1 MSDTTTQVLEKFEIY
16 IPKGA
21 VNLKNALP
29 AQIRLGLQGYG
40 GEGKSYA
47 AATFPNATYVSFDRG
62 LGALAGREDIHEVKF
77 YDDDFV
83 DSICKRKQGEPAN
96 RRDAY
101 LKWLN
106 TEARKMSPIQTLV
119 NDAVSDIET
128 AFDTQEALEPVRNS
142 EGVVD
147 ARIFWRHKM
156 EYFQEIMTILKS
168 LKCHVIN
175 LCHEQDDRDSKGNLN
190 GKIKPM
196 MNGQF
201 KDKIVKEHTD
211 WFRQMAI
218 NKYTEEKISDKVLK
232 DWGFKTKQ
240 EMLDMQKQF
249 PRDTIYCWKLDGDDI
264 FSGKCSSLVNF
275 PSYIPANYSS
285 FQKYQRKT
293 I

>member
-1 MSDTTTQVLEKFEIY
+1 MSETTPIQTFEIY

-21 VNLKNALP
+21 INLKNALP
-29 AQIRLGLQGYG
+29 PQIRLGLQGYG

-47 AATFPNATYVSFDRG
+47 AATFPNTIFASFDRG
-62 LGALAGREDIHEVKF
+62 LGAHTGREDINEVPF
-77 YDDDFV
+77 YNDDFV
-83 DSICKRKQGEPAN
+83 DSIKKRKTGEPAN

-101 LKWLN
+101 LQWLN
-106 TEARKMSPIQTLV
+106 TEAKKLQPNQTLV
-119 NDAVSDIET
+119 NDAISDIET
-128 AFDTQEALEPVRNS
+128 AFDTQEALEPVRTS

-147 ARIFWRHKM
+147 ARVFWRHKI

-190 GKIKPM
+190 GKLKPM
-196 MNGQF
+196 VNGQF

-218 NKYTEEKISDKVLK
+218 NKYPEDKISDKILK
-232 DWGFKTKQ
+232 DWGFKTRR
-240 EMLDMQKQF
+240 EMLEMQSQF
-249 PRDTIYCWKLDGDDI
+249 PRDTIYCWKLDSDDI

-275 PSYIPANYSS
+275 PSYIPSNYKA
-285 FQKYQRKT
+285 FQQYQRKVL
-293 I
+293 